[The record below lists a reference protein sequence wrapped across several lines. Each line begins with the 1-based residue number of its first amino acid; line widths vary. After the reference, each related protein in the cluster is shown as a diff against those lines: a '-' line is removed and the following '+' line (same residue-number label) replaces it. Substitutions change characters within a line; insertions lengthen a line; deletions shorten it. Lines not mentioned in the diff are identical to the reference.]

1 MSSVFGKSRRF
12 ISVLLIALLIGVQTI
27 SIAHAYEHDP
37 ESVQGTACATC
48 VSVNQLAAAAIDSGQ
63 ATAPP
68 GFDSVFGNDRP
79 ILVAIVDLCAPR
91 VRGPPA
97 APLT

>member
-1 MSSVFGKSRRF
+1 MSSVFGKSRRI

-27 SIAHAYEHDP
+27 SITHAYEHDP
-37 ESVQGTACATC
+37 ESAQGTACATC

-63 ATAPP
+63 ATAPR
-68 GFDSVFGNDRP
+68 VFKSIIGNDR
-79 ILVAIVDLCAPR
+79 AIFIAVVDLCAPR

-97 APLT
+97 AP

>member
-37 ESVQGTACATC
+37 SSVQDTACATC
-48 VSVNQLAAAAIDSGQ
+48 VSVNQLAAAAIDNGQ
-63 ATAPP
+63 ATAPRR
-68 GFDSVFGNDRP
+68 FKSLSSNDRAV
-79 ILVAIVDLCAPR
+79 LTANVDLCAPR
-91 VRGPPA
+91 ERGPPA
-97 APLT
+97 AP